1 MRRSQIQALDRE
13 QPVLPMMPGVP
24 ERRTHSYV
32 RHGTTTL
39 FAALDVASGFIIGK
53 CYKRHRAIEFL
64 KFLKEIDA
72 KVPEGLDVHIVMDNY
87 AIHKTPKI
95 KTWLAR
101 RPHYHVHFTPTPPH
115 GSIRSSAGSLNS
127 PENKS
132 SEAFTLPSGSS
143 RPTSVPSSTCTT
155 KTQSPS
161 NGPSPLTRFWLQSN
175 ASVTKL
181 RKLYVANFRFT

>member
-1 MRRSQIQALDRE
+1 
-13 QPVLPMMPGVP
+13 MMPGVP
-24 ERRTHSYV
+24 KRRTHSYV

-72 KVPEGLDVHIVMDNY
+72 QVPEGLD
-87 AIHKTPKI
+87 
-95 KTWLAR
+95 
-101 RPHYHVHFTPTPPH
+101 
-115 GSIRSSAGSLNS
+115 
-127 PENKS
+127 
-132 SEAFTLPSGSS
+132 
-143 RPTSVPSSTCTT
+143 SSTGTT

-175 ASVTKL
+175 ASVTRL
-181 RKLYVANFRFT
+181 SRHYVANFRFA